1 MNTSNIMFLQSNEV
15 LSSSKDVTPIVDEIN
30 RLNKWQLN
38 SYAEIRKYNN
48 EDYIWYER
56 HPDTNISIEEQIE
69 PEEFCYQ
76 TITNLIPGKYRF
88 SFQRISGAVDPSNI
102 YCGWDIKKG
111 EGVKEGED
119 VSYYCWYDA
128 QSVQLETQYCQ
139 LNVYKNSKL
148 LYDDTDYK
156 KHNLG
161 SDVSNSFQ
169 LTSYDRWNKTFT
181 ESYRGITYIPDSE
194 KLWYGNLGY
203 CVNLYSEESLYI
215 WSKKFSD
222 NFESSCEFNVSN
234 VSDEIKIAFVNSE
247 TRLGS
252 GVQIAIKNMKLEYI

>member
-56 HPDTNISIEEQIE
+56 HADTNISIENQIE

-88 SFQRISGAVDPSNI
+88 SFQRISGFANPSNI
-102 YCGWDIKKG
+102 YCGWEWDIKEESGK
-111 EGVKEGED
+111 KET
-119 VSYYCWYDA
+119 YWYDE

-181 ESYRGITYIPDSE
+181 DTYRKNTSIPDSE

-222 NFESSCEFNVSN
+222 NFESSCEFNVSD

-247 TRLGS
+247 VRLS
-252 GVQIAIKNMKLEYI
+252 AGVQIAIKNMKLEYI